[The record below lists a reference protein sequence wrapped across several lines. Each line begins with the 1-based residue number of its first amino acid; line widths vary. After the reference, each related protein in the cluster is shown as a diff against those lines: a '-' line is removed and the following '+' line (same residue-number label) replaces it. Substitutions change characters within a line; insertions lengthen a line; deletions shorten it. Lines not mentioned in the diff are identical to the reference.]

1 MVASAKCPICSS
13 CRTQL
18 LLVTVS
24 PGDMMD
30 LGLVYRVF
38 PTATRCHTS
47 LWVSVSSS
55 RCYHGNHLG
64 GARSLVADID
74 STGSLA
80 QTNLDNQSVCNVLR
94 ECSPGSTKATVAVY
108 NGHLEVTNDK
118 LRHSSCSLAQI
129 EHSLVDVDGQNALSL
144 PLLVVTLARR
154 LPVHLWSLGEGWPA
168 SHKTKRL

>member
-1 MVASAKCPICSS
+1 MALEVLWQTSS
-13 CRTQL
+13 LIAFRFWCVKWLGFLWRKPGGCL
-18 LLVTVS
+18 LS
-24 PGDMMD
+24 EQND
-30 LGLVYRVF
+30 LNPKSYSCWQVWIHPHR
-38 PTATRCHTS
+38 PTS
-47 LWVSVSSS
+47 LSQTWLT
-55 RCYHGNHLG
+55 YGND
-64 GARSLVADID
+64 S

-118 LRHSSCSLAQI
+118 LRHSSSSLAQI